1 MKKNNY
7 RKLTKKQWYDLG
19 GFANPSLFRRDR
31 GRGWEYYQDT
41 DHPAS
46 NYDYR

>member
-1 MKKNNY
+1 MKNNY
-7 RKLTKKQWYDLG
+7 RKLSKSQWYDLG

-46 NYDYR
+46 NYDYS

>member
-1 MKKNNY
+1 MIRLKK
-7 RKLTKKQWYDLG
+7 REWYDLG
-19 GFANPSLFRRDR
+19 GFANPSLFRKHN
-31 GRGWEYYQDT
+31 GRCWEYYQDT